1 MCKEKEL
8 TEAAYRYYVDEAC
21 IEDIAKQL
29 HRSYNYTRLII
40 KKYRGAFRDA
50 IIMHWLEQEKKLQAV
65 ADEYFNGTMTT
76 EQIKETFHVSGDT
89 VRKVAQKQKPPFT
102 EKPQFTPEELEMEKM
117 FRFESEETEADLRN
131 LQPHFRQM
139 DTGLLTRADSD
150 DFVHIY

>member
-50 IIMHWLEQEKKLQAV
+50 IIMHWRE
-65 ADEYFNGTMTT
+65 
-76 EQIKETFHVSGDT
+76 
-89 VRKVAQKQKPPFT
+89 
-102 EKPQFTPEELEMEKM
+102 
-117 FRFESEETEADLRN
+117 
-131 LQPHFRQM
+131 
-139 DTGLLTRADSD
+139 
-150 DFVHIY
+150 

>member
-50 IIMHWLEQEKKLQAV
+50 IIMHWLGSLMLIFCHSILHPYRA
-65 ADEYFNGTMTT
+65 ALNS
-76 EQIKETFHVSGDT
+76 SGFRLRS
-89 VRKVAQKQKPPFT
+89 VRSCLHALIEVNKIV
-102 EKPQFTPEELEMEKM
+102 
-117 FRFESEETEADLRN
+117 
-131 LQPHFRQM
+131 
-139 DTGLLTRADSD
+139 
-150 DFVHIY
+150 